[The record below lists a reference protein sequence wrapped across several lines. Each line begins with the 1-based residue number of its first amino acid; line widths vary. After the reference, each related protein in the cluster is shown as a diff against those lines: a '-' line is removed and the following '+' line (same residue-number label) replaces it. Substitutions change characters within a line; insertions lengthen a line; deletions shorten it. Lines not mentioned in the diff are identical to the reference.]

1 MDNSL
6 RQESDMSKIAWLFLV
21 MSVIF
26 VSLSLAQDLS
36 LVRLTDIV
44 GDTIDLAERDQYNLF
59 PGINN
64 FESAWFFITKDSNNI
79 AEITYCNK
87 DSINQI
93 YLKLTPYDVSK
104 IGYLIN
110 KADTIKKIITS
121 DENQKLVLDRF

>member
-1 MDNSL
+1 VDNSL

-64 FESAWFFITKDSNNI
+64 FESA
-79 AEITYCNK
+79 
-87 DSINQI
+87 
-93 YLKLTPYDVSK
+93 
-104 IGYLIN
+104 
-110 KADTIKKIITS
+110 
-121 DENQKLVLDRF
+121 